1 MYTPGFQ
8 IDETAIVETY
18 RTYMSAQLEAGIK
31 LNVLTKHLLHSFNGR
46 PGARRFRQI
55 LSDAKRLKSND
66 LSLVDEAMAAL
77 TPTDQTDG
85 ELQRA
90 G

>member
-8 IDETAIVETY
+8 IDEDAIVENY
-18 RTYMSAQLEAGIK
+18 RAYMSDQLEAGIK
-31 LNVLTKHLLHSFNGR
+31 LNVLTKHLLHCFNGR

-77 TPTDQTDG
+77 KPMHQSDG